1 MKRRTNV
8 WLARLGTYGWHA
20 RTTVL
25 LPVLLVAYGL
35 TGLLACWLDG
45 PTGLLAAT
53 LAVLICLFAG
63 FASIV
68 ASGVSHGVVLEFR
81 HLLLGMGLPTGI
93 PLVLLLLVYIWLLA
107 LIEAGMIYCLLAHY
121 GVMLAVQ
128 TVLLVARIHATA
140 GTPKVS

>member
-63 FASIV
+63 FAS
-68 ASGVSHGVVLEFR
+68 GVSYGVVLEFR
-81 HLLLGMGLPTGI
+81 HLLLGMGLRTGI

-121 GVMLAVQ
+121 GAMLAVQ
-128 TVLLVARIHATA
+128 TVLLVARVHATA